1 MGIIFGM
8 LAVIITDD
16 IGQVL
21 LFEYLPWGAWPFTIY
36 SGFWGILT
44 NLIVTIIISFFTQSN
59 KENLHKKKFHNIFK
73 NENEFLFKKK
83 SIITFIFLLIWIFF
97 AIGPGAMLG
106 NDIFGKPSNKET
118 WIFNIPSIWAWQ
130 ILLWVIGIYILWL
143 LAYRMKMSLKT
154 DENI

>member
-1 MGIIFGM
+1 M

-59 KENLHKKKFHNIFK
+59 KENLHKKNF
-73 NENEFLFKKK
+73 
-83 SIITFIFLLIWIFF
+83 ITFLKMRTNFF
-97 AIGPGAMLG
+97 
-106 NDIFGKPSNKET
+106 
-118 WIFNIPSIWAWQ
+118 
-130 ILLWVIGIYILWL
+130 
-143 LAYRMKMSLKT
+143 
-154 DENI
+154 

>member
-1 MGIIFGM
+1 
-8 LAVIITDD
+8 
-16 IGQVL
+16 
-21 LFEYLPWGAWPFTIY
+21 
-36 SGFWGILT
+36 
-44 NLIVTIIISFFTQSN
+44 
-59 KENLHKKKFHNIFK
+59 
-73 NENEFLFKKK
+73 
-83 SIITFIFLLIWIFF
+83 
-97 AIGPGAMLG
+97 MLG